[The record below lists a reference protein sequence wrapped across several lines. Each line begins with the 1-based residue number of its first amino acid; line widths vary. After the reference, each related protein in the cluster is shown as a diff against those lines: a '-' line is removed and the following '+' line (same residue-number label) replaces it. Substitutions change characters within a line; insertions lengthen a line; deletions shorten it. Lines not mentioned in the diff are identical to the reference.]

1 MNQVDA
7 VAVGMTRKDLQ
18 STRLRRAGVA
28 GTRSAMLLLAAAG
41 ALAGAG
47 VAQADGAVVA
57 WGRNDFGQCTTP
69 QGIGTVTAIAAGDNH
84 TVALNADGAVVAWG
98 TNSWGQ
104 CTTPPGLGVVTA
116 IAAGRE
122 YTVAIG
128 PSCEEQLAAA
138 QAVIVKLTAVNAQQ
152 ATEIL
157 LLNARIAILQL
168 GDLNEDGVIDSG
180 DLATLLNSWGVGGK

>member
-1 MNQVDA
+1 MNEVDA
-7 VAVGMTRKDLQ
+7 RAVGMTRKQLL

-28 GTRSAMLLLAAAG
+28 GTRSAMLLLAVAG
-41 ALAGAG
+41 ALMGAR

-57 WGRNDFGQCTTP
+57 WG
-69 QGIGTVTAIAAGDNH
+69 DNYY
-84 TVALNADGAVVAWG
+84 
-98 TNSWGQ
+98 GQ
-104 CTTPPGLGVVTA
+104 CTTPPGIGVVTA

-128 PSCEEQLAAA
+128 PSCDEQLAAA
-138 QAVIVKLTAVNAQQ
+138 QAVIAKLTAANAQQ
-152 ATEIL
+152 AAEIL

-180 DLATLLNSWGVGGK
+180 DLATLLNSWGTGGK